1 MREVLHNS
9 SNSSRNKNEQLRI
22 QPVLV
27 IASEHCIMVFVY
39 FCVCKYT
46 LNLQLLVFVLL
57 TLNFMNINFRP
68 LGFYVL
74 WSKEHAIVNKTVL
87 KSQEYES
94 KVNHYEAFDGSYIE
108 GRM

>member
-1 MREVLHNS
+1 M
-9 SNSSRNKNEQLRI
+9 
-22 QPVLV
+22 
-27 IASEHCIMVFVY
+27 IASEHCIIVFVY

-87 KSQEYES
+87 KNM
-94 KVNHYEAFDGSYIE
+94 KVKSIIMKLLMVHILKEECKAMKTKE
-108 GRM
+108 VT